1 MRLIAAL
8 LTGAAL
14 LLGGCSGA
22 PPDRDPSTD
31 PHAGSQAGLP
41 AGQEG
46 LPAGQAGPPWEVNA
60 ATREGVQ
67 AMRRLVEGY
76 PANALRNGALKDSLE
91 TQLTLIFERCTMQG
105 EAHERLHDF
114 LLPLY
119 QLYRELPPDPG
130 PEQVAAIRTH
140 LESFGKEFR

>member
-1 MRLIAAL
+1 MRLITAL

-14 LLGGCSGA
+14 LLGGCSD
-22 PPDRDPSTD
+22 PLPDRDPSTD
-31 PHAGSQAGLP
+31 PHAASQAPEGLPADQAGLP
-41 AGQEG
+41 D
-46 LPAGQAGPPWEVNA
+46 GPPWEVNA

-140 LESFGKEFR
+140 LEGFGKEFR